1 LRHLGVLVK
10 TVTALDVLSG
20 GRLARHRLWSLRR
33 GSAGPRDSLPPQ
45 KERFEMLEETV
56 QMALRRGA
64 TSTPLRGSTTG
75 SSDRSTFRRASPGLI
90 RRL

>member
-1 LRHLGVLVK
+1 
-10 TVTALDVLSG
+10 
-20 GRLARHRLWSLRR
+20 
-33 GSAGPRDSLPPQ
+33 
-45 KERFEMLEETV
+45 MLEETV